1 MPARASPNWAYSR
14 ARQAREAKMSTPV
27 QSTIARKKIRIGDL
41 LVEHKVITQEQL
53 EVALK
58 EQRKLGR
65 KLGQTLVTL
74 GYVSEPNLLDFLSR
88 QLSMPLV
95 DLKKLEL
102 KTDLVKK
109 LPETVARRYRSLVL
123 KETGGQLLVGMAD
136 PTDLFAFDEIVKHL
150 GHSIK
155 LALVRESQL
164 LETFDE
170 VYRRT
175 SEINNLAEELGQEL
189 SEADID
195 IANLLETVSDEE
207 VPVARLLK
215 SIFEDAV
222 QMKASDIH
230 IEPDETVLRIR
241 QRVDGVL
248 HEQVMKEKNIAAAVA
263 LRLKIMGGLDI
274 SEKRIPQDGRFN
286 MRVKSRSIDVRLSTM
301 PVQHGESVVMRL
313 LDQTSGVLDLGSL
326 GMPDDI
332 LQRFRRVIHRPYGLI
347 LVTGPTGSGKTT
359 TLYAAL
365 QELNKSDTKII
376 TAEDP
381 VEYRLP
387 RINQVQV
394 KSKIGLNFAEIL
406 RAALRQDPDVILVGE
421 MRDQET
427 AEIGLRAAMTG
438 HMVLSTLHTND
449 AIHTADRLLDMGAA
463 GFLIAA
469 ALQAIV
475 AQRLV
480 RRICDSCSEEHA
492 VTDQEA
498 VWLEA
503 VLNVKAKGL
512 SFKHGHG
519 CRHCNNTG
527 YRGRIGVYELL
538 EPEPVML
545 DALRANDSVRFAE
558 AVRNNKKFR
567 PMRMNALDYAKA
579 GVTTVEEVMRITS
592 ERIED
597 TERAA
602 AGVAV

>member
-1 MPARASPNWAYSR
+1 
-14 ARQAREAKMSTPV
+14 MSVPMQGV
-27 QSTIARKKIRIGDL
+27 QRKKIRIGDL
-41 LVEHKVITQEQL
+41 LVEHRVITQEQL
-53 EVALK
+53 ELALK

-74 GYVSEPNLLDFLSR
+74 GYVSEANLLDFLSK
-88 QLSMPLV
+88 QLSIPLV
-95 DLKKLEL
+95 DLKHFEL
-102 KTDLVKK
+102 KPELVKK

-123 KETGGQLLVGMAD
+123 KQSGNEYLVGMAD
-136 PTDLFAFDEIVKHL
+136 PTDLFAFDELVKHL

-155 LALVRESQL
+155 LALLREAQL
-164 LETFDE
+164 LETFDQ

-175 SEINNLAEELGQEL
+175 SEISNLAEELGQEL
-189 SEADID
+189 SGADFD
-195 IANLLETVSDEE
+195 IASLLDAVSDED

-230 IEPDETVLRIR
+230 IEPDENVLRIR
-241 QRVDGVL
+241 QRIDGIL
-248 HEQVMKEKNIAAAVA
+248 HEQVMKEKNIGAAVA
-263 LRLKIMGGLDI
+263 LRLKIMGGLEI

-301 PVQHGESVVMRL
+301 PVQYGESVVMRL
-313 LDQTSGVLDLGSL
+313 LDQTSGILDLGSL
-326 GMPDDI
+326 GMPDEI
-332 LQRFRRVIHRPYGLI
+332 LQRFRRVIHRPHGLI

-365 QELNKSDTKII
+365 QELNTSDTKII

-394 KSKIGLNFAEIL
+394 KQKIGLNFAEIL

-449 AIHTADRLLDMGAA
+449 AIHTADRLLDMGAE

-480 RRICDSCSEEHA
+480 RRICDSCVEEHPLS
-492 VTDQEA
+492 DQEA
-498 VWLEA
+498 IWLES
-503 VLNVKAKGL
+503 VLNVKTKGIA
-512 SFKHGHG
+512 FKHGHG

-538 EPEPVML
+538 EPEKPML

-558 AVRNNKKFR
+558 AVRANKQFR
-567 PMRMNALDYAKA
+567 PMRLNAFDYAKT

-597 TERAA
+597 TELPATIGA
-602 AGVAV
+602 AG

>member
-1 MPARASPNWAYSR
+1 
-14 ARQAREAKMSTPV
+14 MSVPL
-27 QSTIARKKIRIGDL
+27 QGAQRKKIRIGDL
-41 LVEHKVITQEQL
+41 LVEHRVITQEQL

-74 GYVSEPNLLDFLSR
+74 GYIDENSLLDFLSK
-88 QLSMPLV
+88 QLSMPLI
-95 DLKKLEL
+95 DLKHFEL
-102 KTDLVKK
+102 KPELVKK
-109 LPETVARRYRSLVL
+109 LPETVARRYRALAL
-123 KETGGQLLVGMAD
+123 KETGGQYLVGMVD
-136 PTDLFAFDEIVKHL
+136 PTDLYAYDEMVKHL

-155 LALVRESQL
+155 LALLRESQL
-164 LETFDE
+164 LETFDQ

-175 SEINNLAEELGQEL
+175 SEISNLAEELGQEL
-189 SEADID
+189 SGADYD
-195 IANLLETVSDEE
+195 IASLLDAVSDED

-241 QRVDGVL
+241 QRIDGVL

-263 LRLKIMGGLDI
+263 LRLKIMAGLEI

-286 MRVKSRSIDVRLSTM
+286 IRAKSRSIDVRLSTM

-313 LDQTSGVLDLGSL
+313 LDQTSGILDLGSL
-326 GMPDDI
+326 GMPADI
-332 LQRFRRVIHRPYGLI
+332 LQRFRRVIHRPHGLI

-365 QELNKSDTKII
+365 QELNKSETKII

-394 KSKIGLNFAEIL
+394 KQKIGLTFAEIL

-449 AIHTADRLLDMGAA
+449 AIHTADRLLDMGAE

-480 RRICDSCSEEHA
+480 RRICDTCAEEYQLS
-492 VTDQEA
+492 DQES
-498 VWLEA
+498 VWLES
-503 VLNVKAKGL
+503 VLNIKPKGIT
-512 SFKHGHG
+512 FKHGRG

-538 EPEPVML
+538 EPEAAML
-545 DALRANDSVRFAE
+545 DALRANDSVRFAD

-567 PMRMNALDYAKA
+567 PMRLHAMDYVKA
-579 GVTTVEEVMRITS
+579 GLSTVEEVMRITS

-597 TERAA
+597 TKSAETADQ
-602 AGVAV
+602 

>member
-1 MPARASPNWAYSR
+1 
-14 ARQAREAKMSTPV
+14 MS
-27 QSTIARKKIRIGDL
+27 STMTGTMVRKKIRIGDL
-41 LVEHKVITQEQL
+41 LVEHRVITQEQL
-53 EVALK
+53 EIALK

-74 GYVSEPNLLDFLSR
+74 GYISEASLLDFLSK
-88 QLSMPLV
+88 QLSMPLI
-95 DLKKLEL
+95 DLKGLEL
-102 KTDLVKK
+102 KSELVKK

-123 KETGGQLLVGMAD
+123 KDTGGQLLVGMAD
-136 PTDLFAFDEIVKHL
+136 PTDLFAFDELVKHL

-175 SEINNLAEELGQEL
+175 SEISNLAEELGQEL
-189 SEADID
+189 SGADFD
-195 IANLLETVSDEE
+195 VASLLETVSDED

-241 QRVDGVL
+241 QRIDGVL

-263 LRLKIMGGLDI
+263 LRLKIVAGLDI

-301 PVQHGESVVMRL
+301 PVQYGESVVMRL
-313 LDQTSGVLDLGSL
+313 LDQTSGILDLGSL
-326 GMPDDI
+326 GMPDDL
-332 LQRFRRVIHRPYGLI
+332 LQRFRRAIHRPHGLI

-387 RINQVQV
+387 RINQVQI
-394 KSKIGLNFAEIL
+394 KPKIGLSFAEIL

-449 AIHTADRLLDMGAA
+449 AIHTADRLLDMGAE

-480 RRICDSCSEEHA
+480 RRICDSCAEEYT
-492 VTDQEA
+492 VNDQEA
-498 VWLEA
+498 VWLES
-503 VLNVKAKGL
+503 VLNIKARGL
-512 SFKHGHG
+512 SLKHGRG

-538 EPEPVML
+538 EPETAML

-567 PMRMNALDYAKA
+567 PMRLNAMDYAKA
-579 GVTTVEEVMRITS
+579 GITTVEEVMRITS

-597 TERAA
+597 IENTA
-602 AGVAV
+602 AGTAE

>member
-1 MPARASPNWAYSR
+1 
-14 ARQAREAKMSTPV
+14 MS
-27 QSTIARKKIRIGDL
+27 STMTGTMVRKKIRIGDL
-41 LVEHKVITQEQL
+41 LVEHRVITQEQL
-53 EVALK
+53 EIALK

-74 GYVSEPNLLDFLSR
+74 GYISEASLLDFLSK
-88 QLSMPLV
+88 QLSMPLM
-95 DLKKLEL
+95 DLKGLEL
-102 KTDLVKK
+102 KSELVKK

-123 KETGGQLLVGMAD
+123 KDTGGQLLVGMAD
-136 PTDLFAFDEIVKHL
+136 PTDLFAFDELVKHL

-175 SEINNLAEELGQEL
+175 SEISNLAEELGQEL
-189 SEADID
+189 SGADFD
-195 IANLLETVSDEE
+195 VASLLETVSDED

-241 QRVDGVL
+241 QRIDGVL

-263 LRLKIMGGLDI
+263 LRLKIVAGLDI

-301 PVQHGESVVMRL
+301 PVQYGESVVMRL
-313 LDQTSGVLDLGSL
+313 LDQTSGILDLGSL
-326 GMPDDI
+326 GMPDDL
-332 LQRFRRVIHRPYGLI
+332 LQRFRRAIHRPHGLI

-387 RINQVQV
+387 RINQVQI
-394 KSKIGLNFAEIL
+394 KPKIGLSFAEIL

-449 AIHTADRLLDMGAA
+449 AIHTADRLLDMGAE

-480 RRICDSCSEEHA
+480 RRICDSCAEEYT
-492 VTDQEA
+492 VNDQEA
-498 VWLEA
+498 VWLES
-503 VLNVKAKGL
+503 VLNIKARGL
-512 SFKHGHG
+512 SLKHGRG

-538 EPEPVML
+538 EPETAML
-545 DALRANDSVRFAE
+545 DALRANDSVRFAD

-567 PMRMNALDYAKA
+567 PMRLNAMDYAKA
-579 GVTTVEEVMRITS
+579 GITTVEEVMRITS
-592 ERIED
+592 ERVEDIEN
-597 TERAA
+597 AA
-602 AGVAV
+602 AGTAE

>member
-1 MPARASPNWAYSR
+1 
-14 ARQAREAKMSTPV
+14 MSVPM
-27 QSTIARKKIRIGDL
+27 QGGAQRKKIRIGDL
-41 LVEHKVITQEQL
+41 LVEHRVITQEQL

-74 GYVSEPNLLDFLSR
+74 GYISENNLLEFLSR

-109 LPETVARRYRSLVL
+109 LPETVARRYRALVL
-123 KETGGQLLVGMAD
+123 KESSGQYLVGMAD
-136 PTDLFAFDEIVKHL
+136 PTDLFAFDELVKHL

-155 LALVRESQL
+155 MALVRESQL
-164 LETFDE
+164 LETFDQ

-175 SEINNLAEELGQEL
+175 SEISNLAEELGQEL
-189 SEADID
+189 SGADFD
-195 IANLLETVSDEE
+195 IANLLEAVSDED

-241 QRVDGVL
+241 QRIDGVL

-263 LRLKIMGGLDI
+263 LRLKIMAGLDI

-286 MRVKSRSIDVRLSTM
+286 MRVKNRSIDVRLSTM
-301 PVQHGESVVMRL
+301 PVQYGESVVMRL
-313 LDQTSGVLDLGSL
+313 LDQTSGILDLGSL

-332 LQRFRRVIHRPYGLI
+332 LQRFRRVIHRPHGLI

-394 KSKIGLNFAEIL
+394 KQKIGLSFAEIL

-449 AIHTADRLLDMGAA
+449 AIHTADRLLDMGAE

-480 RRICDSCSEEHA
+480 RRICDSCSEEYQLN
-492 VTDQEA
+492 DQEA
-498 VWLEA
+498 VWVES
-503 VLNVKAKGL
+503 VLNMKAKGL
-512 SFKHGHG
+512 KLKHGRG

-538 EPEPVML
+538 EPEAAML

-558 AVRNNKKFR
+558 AVRNNKSFR
-567 PMRMNALDYAKA
+567 PMRMNAMDYAQA
-579 GVTTVEEVMRITS
+579 GITTVEEVMRITS

-597 TERAA
+597 VEQPGTPVKPKAKK
-602 AGVAV
+602 